1 MWNLCQRLVRC
12 LLGFSF
18 LLSTNYFLVLLI
30 LSGVIRLW
38 LVATNEMWTEV
49 TPYHFWGKA
58 VKNCST
64 ICFFPCSVDWMWIWS
79 HIFEMAKS
87 RSYWLSEILH
97 ALEPFLPTV
106 GGPFCT
112 LAQVNSH
119 QLTFMLSVLQDLRV
133 VYYTA
138 NITYPD

>member
-18 LLSTNYFLVLLI
+18 LLSTNYFLVFLI
-30 LSGVIRLW
+30 LSGVIRLVGCHQW
-38 LVATNEMWTEV
+38 NVSRSDPL
-49 TPYHFWGKA
+49 PLLGKA

-79 HIFEMAKS
+79 HILEMAKS
-87 RSYWLSEILH
+87 WSYWLSEILH

-119 QLTFMLSVLQDLRV
+119 QLTFILSVLQDLRV

-138 NITYPD
+138 NIIYPD